1 MPRWTDDEHLI
12 FDIVMALSK
21 IKIGP
26 RGEDRDEIYRRMV
39 AEQILEHLKL
49 SNWKFERGSPSPNH
63 SR

>member
-1 MPRWTDDEHLI
+1 MPRWTYDEHLI

-21 IKIGP
+21 IKTRP

-49 SNWKFERGSPSPNH
+49 SN
-63 SR
+63 